1 MYALSVTI
9 DKRTATAVCTI
20 ALLSIEYIQLE
31 AICNAAKLSISSYY
45 RITIDTEYSLAIKI
59 DYLAVLHVETVMFAY
74 YRVSSIILSIENI
87 YFVSKQ
93 SSILKERNFVSQ
105 CIIISLTND
114 CKTLVS
120 QLYMQY
126 FTILLLALSYQ
137 FSLSPT

>member
-9 DKRTATAVCTI
+9 DKRTATAFCTI
-20 ALLSIEYIQLE
+20 ALLSIEYTLLE

-87 YFVSKQ
+87 FIV
-93 SSILKERNFVSQ
+93 
-105 CIIISLTND
+105 
-114 CKTLVS
+114 
-120 QLYMQY
+120 
-126 FTILLLALSYQ
+126 
-137 FSLSPT
+137 